1 MKLKNPSKNL
11 TPNLTEKATC
21 KAFYGQVMAMKA
33 WNQFKN
39 DFMLFHIANEQFT
52 SRGYTLELMRMGMM
66 PGVADY
72 FCATGNRFGFL
83 EFKRNKKCKLTPKQE
98 EFKEMCAKLSIPY
111 EVAYT
116 IEDGVNWL
124 HKLLN

>member
-33 WNQFKN
+33 WN
-39 DFMLFHIANEQFT
+39 QFT